1 MNRLA
6 LPPSIFVTALALAF
20 GVTAEPAAAV
30 QYRPLLADT
39 TYRDTDPTPSPDGR
53 WLLFSSTNRGGSA
66 EIWMMPSGGGTP
78 KRLTSEPD
86 SVTAEGRTFAN
97 RVMTPTWAPDGK
109 SMLYISTRS
118 GPYNVYSMPIE
129 GGGEPTALSNAP
141 GSQRFAV
148 YSPDGSKI
156 CFPSSRL
163 NPRALYGFHLYVMD
177 AKGEVHGPPAR
188 QLTKSGGSPG
198 HPVWSPDGK
207 WIGYVAKDVDTTRSV
222 DIGKGMKTKET
233 TLFAKFRVFKV
244 SANGG
249 PEIKLTGL
257 TPESVPS
264 EDTWPSWSPDG
275 KYMAF
280 GRNAGGKQNI
290 WIVDTFSKK
299 AFPLTNMG
307 DCQKPNW
314 SADGKAIYFT
324 RVGLEGRDEDIW
336 VATDISLAG
345 SAAAKAG
352 APPKKSAG
360 AKTST
365 TKK

>member
-1 MNRLA
+1 MTRSAFIPSTFAAA
-6 LPPSIFVTALALAF
+6 LLALALGAL
-20 GVTAEPAAAV
+20 VSPAAAT

-39 TYRDTDPTPSPDGR
+39 TCRDTDPTPSPDGQ
-53 WLLFSSTNRGGSA
+53 WLLFSSPNRGGSA
-66 EIWMMPSGGGTP
+66 EIWVMPSAGGKP

-86 SVTAEGRTFAN
+86 SVSAEGRTFAN

-109 SMLYISTRS
+109 SMLYISTRG

-129 GGGEPTALSNAP
+129 GGAATALSNAP

-156 CFPSSRL
+156 CFPSSRES
-163 NPRALYGFHLYVMD
+163 PRSLYGFHLYVMD

-188 QLTKSGGSPG
+188 QITKSGGSPG

-207 WIGYVAKDVDTTRSV
+207 WIGYVAKDVDTSRTV

-233 TLFAKFRVFKV
+233 AIFAKFRVYKV

-249 PEIKLTGL
+249 PEIQLTGL

-314 SADGKAIYFT
+314 SADGKSIYFT
-324 RVGLEGRDEDIW
+324 RVLNDGRDEDIW
-336 VATDISLAG
+336 VATDVSLAG

-352 APPKKSAG
+352 APAKKPAG
-360 AKTST
+360 TKTST